1 MSDLSK
7 QIVYAV
13 HMKKRAAKAKD
24 LYFIATD
31 KKVDWGTGLF
41 HARGYWA
48 TELPHQQ
55 LAAEGPTMVS
65 VDASDLKDVWI
76 PWGNIDHIENLT
88 YKGR

>member
-1 MSDLSK
+1 MSDISK

-13 HMKKRAAKAKD
+13 HMKKRTAKAKD
-24 LYFIATD
+24 CYFIATD

-41 HARGYWA
+41 HARGYW
-48 TELPHQQ
+48 TEELPPM
-55 LAAEGPTMVS
+55 AEEGPTMVS
-65 VDASDLKDVWI
+65 VDAGELKDVWI